1 MKTIFIP
8 AKYTGKVD
16 LSKINVDNLP
26 KKLGLVTTVQF
37 LDIVDNIKKYLKKN
51 SKEIFI
57 GKGKQKNPG
66 QVLGC
71 DISATEKIKDKVDAF
86 LYIGSGEFH
95 PLGVALN
102 TKKEV
107 FTFNPVSNAFS
118 KINDNDI
125 GKYKKIRKAKY
136 VKFLHADNI
145 GILVS
150 TKPGQYS
157 YKKAVEIK
165 KKLEEKGKK
174 CFIFVFDSLDANEMQ
189 NFPFIDFWV
198 NTACHR
204 IADDENK
211 KNVIDMSELD
221 LITSQ

>member
-71 DISATEKIKDKVDAF
+71 DISTTEKIKDKVDAF

-107 FTFNPVSNAFS
+107 FTFNPVSNVFS
-118 KINDNDI
+118 KINNNDI
-125 GKYKKIRKAKY
+125 EKYKKIRKAKY

-150 TKPGQYS
+150 TKPGQENL
-157 YKKAVEIK
+157 KQAEVLK
-165 KKLEEKGKK
+165 KKLENKNKK
-174 CFIFVFDSLDANEMQ
+174 KHIFISNNIDINQFE
-189 NFPFIDFWV
+189 NFNIQSWV
-198 NTACHR
+198 NTACPGLANDSSD
-204 IADDENK
+204 IINIGD
-211 KNVIDMSELD
+211 IP
-221 LITSQ
+221 Q